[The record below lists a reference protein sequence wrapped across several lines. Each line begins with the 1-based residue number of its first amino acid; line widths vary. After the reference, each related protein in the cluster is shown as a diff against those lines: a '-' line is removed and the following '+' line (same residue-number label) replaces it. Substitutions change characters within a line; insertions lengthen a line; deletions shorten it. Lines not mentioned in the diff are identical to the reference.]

1 MRRSQ
6 ELCVAR
12 AGSDQHEE
20 TMRRLPVKG
29 ALRKA
34 GQAAE
39 RLDEETRQ
47 EEVSIIK
54 DGAEAG

>member
-1 MRRSQ
+1 M
-6 ELCVAR
+6 AR